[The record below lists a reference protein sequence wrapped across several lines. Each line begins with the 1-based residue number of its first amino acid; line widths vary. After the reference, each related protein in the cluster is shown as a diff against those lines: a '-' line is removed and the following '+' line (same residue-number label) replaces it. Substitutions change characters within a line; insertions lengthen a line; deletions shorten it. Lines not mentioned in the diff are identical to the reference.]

1 MASFFFWKPGS
12 PLQKSLA
19 GLLRSLLHDTLKACP
34 ELIPEVLPKY
44 WNQIKSMPWQVQT
57 ELHLPAPEI
66 RAAFGRLIERRSLY
80 KKHCFC
86 FFIDS
91 LDEYEG
97 TYQEDCKAM
106 VELLCSW
113 TEFAPADVKI
123 CVSSRE
129 YNVFMNAFSPD
140 RRLRLQDLTQKDME
154 NYVQDKLRHIPDEA
168 NITSLVNSI
177 TEKAQGIFLWVAI
190 VVKRMRE
197 LIENG
202 SKLTTLQRELDLL
215 PQELNDLFEH
225 ILKSLSTSDRR
236 RAYQTFAMLLKLK
249 PYDFQLS
256 LFSYTFLEDYDRDP
270 EFAMQGTFPHSITDE
285 SAKEGR
291 IELARKTLTGCC
303 RGLVEPIMDGKEL
316 TLSFTHRS
324 VPEFLLT
331 PSIQRD
337 MEFHLKDF
345 NPEDATSQLILAEL
359 WSKRPNSAKK
369 IGNWR
374 LSSTAYS
381 LIHMR
386 HEAKADRVPYSFQE
400 NFHSAL
406 TQLGVTELKE
416 GGRLGGIYVGLGR
429 NSFQTIAFFEGEAS
443 RVSYISTPLYLS
455 AIVGHSEYVTW
466 MVKRNPTVIDTPFKM
481 TLLFYCAVMAL
492 VAGRIGALS
501 ILELLLRRGLSPQTL
516 TPIWG
521 LDLRIMEVD
530 KSISVWQHFLFCAVL
545 IGQSF
550 IAESGLTMAH
560 EYIEAESVYRLLGQ
574 MIEKFLQYGADPHFW
589 ISVPKRD
596 GDSFT
601 VELKLGVERRRVL
614 VDMSDHY
621 EDLGEWRHRS
631 LPDSDDSLHDLVELW
646 QLENKESILQL
657 LDRNAKHLEQ
667 ASEGGG
673 EVARE
678 EEQPAKGAC
687 VAQVVDQHSL
697 ESKPQVY
704 GRSVTEV
711 QDKELAQFQKSKSA
725 GSFTEIRGGSH
736 VFVFIFG
743 ECSIGQSMTTH

>member
-12 PLQKSLA
+12 PLQKSLT

-44 WNQIKSMPWQVQT
+44 WNQMKSMPWQVQT

-66 RAAFGRLIERRSLY
+66 RAAFGHLIERRSLY

-86 FFIDS
+86 FFIDG
-91 LDEYEG
+91 LDEYEE
-97 TYQEDCKAM
+97 TYQEDCKSM
-106 VELLCSW
+106 VELLRSW

-154 NYVQDKLRHIPDEA
+154 NYVQDKLKHIPDEA
-168 NITSLVNSI
+168 NVTSLVKSI

-202 SKLTTLQRELDLL
+202 SKLNTLQRELDLL
-215 PQELNDLFEH
+215 PQELDDLFEH

-236 RAYQTFAMLLKLK
+236 RTYQTFAMLLKLK
-249 PYDFQLS
+249 PYGLQLS
-256 LFSYTFLEDYDRDP
+256 LFSYTFLEDYDSDP
-270 EFAMQGTFPHSITDE
+270 GFAMQGTFPHSIIDE
-285 SAKEGR
+285 SAKEDR
-291 IELARKTLTGCC
+291 IELARKTLAGCC
-303 RGLVEPIMDGKEL
+303 RGLVEPVMDEEEL
-316 TLSFTHRS
+316 ILSFTHRS

-337 MEFHLKDF
+337 MELHLKDF
-345 NPEDATSQLILAEL
+345 NPEDAISQLILAEL
-359 WSKRPNSAKK
+359 WSKEPNSADK
-369 IGNWR
+369 IGDER
-374 LSSTAYS
+374 LSFIAYS
-381 LIHMR
+381 LIRMR
-386 HEAKADRVPYSFQE
+386 HEAKIDRVPYSFQE

-416 GGRLGGIYVGLGR
+416 DDCLGGISISTGR
-429 NSFQTIAFFEGEAS
+429 NSWRPIAFFEGDDSPE
-443 RVSYISTPLYLS
+443 SYISTPLYLS
-455 AIVGHSEYVTW
+455 AIVGHSEYVAW
-466 MVKRNPTVIDTPFKM
+466 KVDRNPTVIDTPFKM
-481 TLLFYCAVMAL
+481 ILLFYCAVSAL
-492 VAGRIGALS
+492 FDGQIGTLS

-516 TPIWG
+516 TPIWA
-521 LDLRIMEVD
+521 LHLRLEVD
-530 KSISVWQHFLFCAVL
+530 KSISVWQHFILWCA
-545 IGQSF
+545 IFIHQHN
-550 IAESGLTMAH
+550 IAESAH
-560 EYIEAESVYRLLGQ
+560 RLLGQ
-574 MIEKFLQYGADPHFW
+574 MIEKILQYGADSHFW
-589 ISVPKRD
+589 ISFLKRD
-596 GDSFT
+596 GDSFI

-614 VDMSDHY
+614 VHLRDYYYVDFEIWVHHSF
-621 EDLGEWRHRS
+621 L
-631 LPDSDDSLHDLVELW
+631 DLVEHW
-646 QLENKESILQL
+646 QLENKESVLQL
-657 LDRNAKHLEQ
+657 LDRNAKHLER
-667 ASEGGG
+667 ASEGGD

-678 EEQPAKGAC
+678 EEQPAEAC
-687 VAQVVDQHSL
+687 VAQIVDQHSL

-704 GRSVTEV
+704 RTSTTEV
-711 QDKELAQFQKSKSA
+711 QDNELVQFKESKA
-725 GSFTEIRGGSH
+725 VGSFTEIGGGSH

>member
-34 ELIPEVLPKY
+34 ELIPEVLPKS
-44 WNQIKSMPWQVQT
+44 WNQMKSMPWQVQT

-86 FFIDS
+86 FFIDG

-106 VELLCSW
+106 VELLRSW

-140 RRLRLQDLTQKDME
+140 RRLRLQDLTQKDMK
-154 NYVQDKLRHIPDEA
+154 NYVQDKLGHIPDEA
-168 NITSLVNSI
+168 DITSLVVSI
-177 TEKAQGIFLWVAI
+177 TEKAQGIFLWVAV

-202 SKLTTLQRELDLL
+202 SKLTTLQQELDLL
-215 PQELNDLFEH
+215 PQELDDLFKH
-225 ILKSLSTSDRR
+225 ILKSLSTSDRK

-249 PYDFQLS
+249 PYDLKLS

-270 EFAMQGTFPHSITDE
+270 GFAMQGTLPHPIMDE
-285 SAKEGR
+285 SAKEDR

-303 RGLVEPIMDGKEL
+303 RGLIEPTMDGGEPI
-316 TLSFTHRS
+316 LSFTHRS

-345 NPEDATSQLILAEL
+345 NPEDAASQLILAEL
-359 WSKRPNSAKK
+359 WCKEPNSADE
-369 IGNWR
+369 IGDEH
-374 LSSTAYS
+374 LSFIAHS
-381 LIHMR
+381 LIRMR
-386 HEAKADRVPYSFQE
+386 YEAKADRAPYSFLE

-416 GGRLGGIYVGLGR
+416 DDPLGEIKIDLGSGSVR
-429 NSFQTIAFFEGEAS
+429 NIAFPDRGTF
-443 RVSYISTPLYLS
+443 RQYYISTPFYLS
-455 AIVGHSEYVTW
+455 AILGHSEYVAW
-466 MVKRNPTVIDTPFKM
+466 KVERNPAVIDTPFKM
-481 TLLFYCAVMAL
+481 ILLFYCVVDAL
-492 VAGRIGALS
+492 STSRIGALS

-521 LDLRIMEVD
+521 LHLENMKEG
-530 KSISVWQHFLFCAVL
+530 KSISVWQHFILFSAIV
-545 IGQSF
+545 IGHHF
-550 IAESGLTMAH
+550 RAKP
-560 EYIEAESVYRLLGQ
+560 VYQLLGQ

-596 GDSFT
+596 GNSYIVKF
-601 VELKLGVERRRVL
+601 KLGVERRQVL
-614 VDMSDHY
+614 VHIHRRYSP
-621 EDLGEWRHRS
+621 LGEWRHRS
-631 LPDSDDSLHDLVELW
+631 LPDLDDSLHDLVELW
-646 QLENKESILQL
+646 QLENKESVLEL
-657 LDRNAKHLEQ
+657 LDRNAKHLER
-667 ASEGGG
+667 ASEGDS

-678 EEQPAKGAC
+678 EEQPAKGAR

-704 GRSVTEV
+704 GGSVTGV
-711 QDKELAQFQKSKSA
+711 QDKELAQFKKSKGA
-725 GSFTEIRGGSH
+725 GSFTEIGGGSY

-743 ECSIGQSMTTH
+743 RCSIGQSMTTY

>member
-34 ELIPEVLPKY
+34 QLIPEVLPKY
-44 WNQIKSMPWQVQT
+44 WNQMKSMPWQVQT

-86 FFIDS
+86 FFIDG

-106 VELLCSW
+106 VELLRSW
-113 TEFAPADVKI
+113 NEFAPADVKI

-140 RRLRLQDLTQKDME
+140 RRLRLQDLTQKDMK
-154 NYVQDKLRHIPDEA
+154 NYVQDKLGHIPDEA
-168 NITSLVNSI
+168 DITSLVVSI
-177 TEKAQGIFLWVAI
+177 TEKAQGIFLWVAV

-202 SKLTTLQRELDLL
+202 SKLTTLQQELDLL
-215 PQELNDLFEH
+215 PQELDDLFKH
-225 ILKSLSTSDRR
+225 ILKSLSTSDRK

-249 PYDFQLS
+249 PYDLELS
-256 LFSYTFLEDYDRDP
+256 LFSYTFLEDYDKDP
-270 EFAMQGTFPHSITDE
+270 GFAMQGTFPHSIMDK
-285 SAKEGR
+285 SAKEDR

-303 RGLVEPIMDGKEL
+303 RGLVEPIMEEGEL
-316 TLSFTHRS
+316 ILSFTHRS

-331 PSIQRD
+331 PSIQGD

-345 NPEDATSQLILAEL
+345 SPEDAASQLILAEL
-359 WSKRPNSAKK
+359 WCKEPNSADE
-369 IGNWR
+369 IGHR
-374 LSSTAYS
+374 HLSFIAYS
-381 LIHMR
+381 LIRMR
-386 HEAKADRVPYSFQE
+386 YEAKADRAPYSFLE

-406 TQLGVTELKE
+406 TQLGVTELIE
-416 GGRLGGIYVGLGR
+416 DNCLGMINVSVR
-429 NSFQTIAFFEGEAS
+429 PSQRVVIAFITGGPLQL
-443 RVSYISTPLYLS
+443 SYISTPLYLS
-455 AIVGHSEYVTW
+455 AILGHSEYVAW
-466 MVKRNPTVIDTPFKM
+466 KVERSPNVIDTPFKM
-481 TLLFYCAVMAL
+481 ILLFYCVAAAL
-492 VAGRIGALS
+492 STAQIGALS

-521 LDLRIMEVD
+521 LHLRSTGEG
-530 KSISVWQHFLFCAVL
+530 KSISVWQHFILFSAIA
-545 IGQSF
+545 IGHF
-550 IAESGLTMAH
+550 RAKP
-560 EYIEAESVYRLLGQ
+560 VYQLLGQ

-596 GDSFT
+596 GNSYIVKF
-601 VELKLGVERRRVL
+601 KLGVERRQVL
-614 VDMSDHY
+614 VHIPQLYSP
-621 EDLGEWRHRS
+621 LGEWRHRS
-631 LPDSDDSLHDLVELW
+631 LPDLDDSLHDLVELW

-657 LDRNAKHLEQ
+657 LDRNAKHPERVLE
-667 ASEGGG
+667 GDR

-687 VAQVVDQHSL
+687 MAQVVDQHSL

-704 GRSVTEV
+704 GGSVTGV
-711 QDKELAQFQKSKSA
+711 QDKELAQFKKPKGA
-725 GSFTEIRGGSH
+725 GSFTEIGGGSH

-743 ECSIGQSMTTH
+743 RYSIG

>member
-1 MASFFFWKPGS
+1 MASFFFWRPGS

-44 WNQIKSMPWQVQT
+44 WNQMKSMPWQVQT

-66 RAAFGRLIERRSLY
+66 WAAFDRLIERRSLY

-86 FFIDS
+86 FFIDG

-106 VELLCSW
+106 VELLRSW

-129 YNVFMNAFSPD
+129 YNVFMNAFSPN

-154 NYVQDKLRHIPDEA
+154 KYVQDKLRHIPDEA

-202 SKLTTLQRELDLL
+202 SKLTKLQRELDLL
-215 PQELNDLFEH
+215 PQELDDLFEH
-225 ILKSLSTSDRR
+225 ILKSLGTSDRKK
-236 RAYQTFAMLLKLK
+236 AYQTFAMLLKLK
-249 PYDFQLS
+249 PYGLPLS

-270 EFAMQGTFPHSITDE
+270 GFAMQETFPHSIMGE
-285 SAKEGR
+285 SAKEDR
-291 IELARKTLTGCC
+291 MELARKTLTGCC
-303 RGLVEPIMDGKEL
+303 RGLVEPIMDEEEL
-316 TLSFTHRS
+316 ILSFTHRS
-324 VPEFLLT
+324 VPEFLLA

-337 MEFHLKDF
+337 MELHLKDF
-345 NPEDATSQLILAEL
+345 SPEDATSQLILAEL
-359 WSKRPNSAKK
+359 WSKEPNSADKN
-369 IGNWR
+369 GER
-374 LSSTAYS
+374 LGLIAYS
-381 LIHMR
+381 LIRMR
-386 HEAKADRVPYSFQE
+386 HKAKADRVPYSFQE

-406 TQLGVTELKE
+406 TQLEVAEWKGDDRFGEIYASLARNTILQ
-416 GGRLGGIYVGLGR
+416 LGF
-429 NSFQTIAFFEGEAS
+429 FQGDAS
-443 RVSYISTPLYLS
+443 RRSCISTPLYVS
-455 AIVGHSEYVTW
+455 AIVGHSEYVAW
-466 MVKRNPTVIDTPFKM
+466 KVERNPTVIDTPFKM
-481 TLLFYCAVMAL
+481 ILLFYSVVGAL
-492 VAGRIGALS
+492 LTGRIGALS

-521 LDLRIMEVD
+521 PDLRIMEED
-530 KSISVWQHFLFCAVL
+530 KSISVWQHFILFCAMFIDQRL
-545 IGQSF
+545 IAGSR
-550 IAESGLTMAH
+550 LTS
-560 EYIEAESVYRLLGQ
+560 YSDDIEAEPAYPLFGQ

-596 GDSFT
+596 GDGFI
-601 VELKLGVERRRVL
+601 VKLKLGVERRRVL
-614 VDMSDHY
+614 VHMSGHCEY
-621 EDLGEWRHRS
+621 LEKWRHRS
-631 LPDSDDSLHDLVELW
+631 PDLDDSLHDLVELW
-646 QLENKESILQL
+646 QLENKESVLQL
-657 LDRNAKHLEQ
+657 LDRNAKHLQ
-667 ASEGGG
+667 RASEGGG
-673 EVARE
+673 EVAHE
-678 EEQPAKGAC
+678 EEQLAKGAC
-687 VAQVVDQHSL
+687 VAQIADQHNL

-704 GRSVTEV
+704 GRPVTEV
-711 QDKELAQFQKSKSA
+711 QDKELVQFKNPKSA
-725 GSFTEIRGGSH
+725 GSLTEIGGGSH

-743 ECSIGQSMTTH
+743 KCSIEQSMTTR